1 MHSIE
6 CLCIILL
13 GGVINIV
20 VQTGAKTNK
29 IISYIDLFAGAGG
42 LSEGFASLGFKPIAH
57 VEMNRDACKTLQTRA
72 CYFYLMREN
81 RLSSYYHYLK
91 GEMTR
96 EQLLGLVPQAVLDS
110 VICDTMS
117 DDRMD
122 HIFQRINSSMGQENI
137 KHVDLVIGGPPCQ
150 AYSHVGRSRKC
161 MKDDPRNELY
171 KLYIQMLKKYN
182 PTMFVFENVPGL
194 LTAGGGRYLNDI
206 ISEFRSLGY
215 ELEYKITDA
224 QHYGV
229 LQNRQRVIL
238 VGWHA
243 GSVHCYPELEK
254 SMGKYTV
261 SDILQD
267 LPEIQPGQSSDEYK
281 RQKTSDYLN
290 DTGIRNKN
298 DILTWHVSRT
308 NIDRDRN
315 IYRRAIEYWNNG
327 HNRLRYSDL
336 PSDLITHKNT
346 NGFLDRFKVVA
357 ADLPASHTIMAH
369 ISKDGHY
376 YIHPDI
382 SQARSITVRE
392 AARIQSF
399 PDDFYFE
406 GSRTSAF
413 VQIGNAVPPMM
424 AEAIATAI
432 YKQF

>member
-1 MHSIE
+1 
-6 CLCIILL
+6 
-13 GGVINIV
+13 
-20 VQTGAKTNK
+20 
-29 IISYIDLFAGAGG
+29 
-42 LSEGFASLGFKPIAH
+42 
-57 VEMNRDACKTLQTRA
+57 
-72 CYFYLMREN
+72 
-81 RLSSYYHYLK
+81 
-91 GEMTR
+91 
-96 EQLLGLVPQAVLDS
+96 
-110 VICDTMS
+110 
-117 DDRMD
+117 
-122 HIFQRINSSMGQENI
+122 MGQENI